1 MNQRQPLYAW
11 IVMPHLWAMDLVNNM
26 IFFSIGVLIPIWKDD
41 LGISS
46 TQAGLLGSAGF
57 LGFGL
62 AALPASIWLTRFSPK
77 KITLLCAAG
86 MGALAIGQ
94 SVATATLVL
103 MVTRLL
109 FVMLAAARI
118 QIQVIFIQQW
128 FQPRFYAPINSLD
141 FGSRAFGQMVAIAA
155 TPALILLLNGWR
167 NYYLILGAG
176 MLAIT
181 VSWVFLGKDRNR
193 SQQEGGS
200 SPQIGSPAGVL
211 RRHKV
216 LWLVAGA
223 QMGAAVAFGSFMT
236 FYPTYAIDRLD
247 ISLETAGLLM
257 GVFPVGA
264 TLGTLVA
271 GPLSQMVGRRKPFIW
286 VPGLLLPTSY
296 ILLLQMNSLP
306 LSMLF
311 LFTAGFGAM
320 TVPPILATIPMDM
333 RLPHREVAVAQGL
346 IRTLFPFSAMWGPL
360 FVGLMEERT
369 GSLYLGLMIVAPLA
383 ITLFIAGILLPETG
397 AKGRAPITVS
407 SSQPISR
414 PGHYND

>member
-1 MNQRQPLYAW
+1 
-11 IVMPHLWAMDLVNNM
+11 
-26 IFFSIGVLIPIWKDD
+26 
-41 LGISS
+41 
-46 TQAGLLGSAGF
+46 
-57 LGFGL
+57 
-62 AALPASIWLTRFSPK
+62 
-77 KITLLCAAG
+77 
-86 MGALAIGQ
+86 
-94 SVATATLVL
+94 
-103 MVTRLL
+103 
-109 FVMLAAARI
+109 
-118 QIQVIFIQQW
+118 
-128 FQPRFYAPINSLD
+128 
-141 FGSRAFGQMVAIAA
+141 
-155 TPALILLLNGWR
+155 
-167 NYYLILGAG
+167 
-176 MLAIT
+176 
-181 VSWVFLGKDRNR
+181 
-193 SQQEGGS
+193 
-200 SPQIGSPAGVL
+200 
-211 RRHKV
+211 
-216 LWLVAGA
+216 
-223 QMGAAVAFGSFMT
+223 MGAAVAFCSFMT

-286 VPGLLLPTSY
+286 IPGLLLPTSY

-414 PGHYND
+414 PGRYND